1 MTLPMSEEQERAP
14 VIQIDR
20 RRLAEQVKPRDR
32 KAEAERREAREKALR
47 EEVGREALA
56 ALQARGMVPTPEAPA
71 AAPPPAPEPR
81 AAREPRPPAEAIPPG
96 SLGVVDQ
103 VRLALRPRSRLA
115 FGIGL
120 LLGAFVPLATFVISH
135 TELDLARPLWAQLP
149 ALFVAGGLLF
159 SAVTMYGWGKLAFL
173 QRAKALGFVLLLEG
187 TMVTSHTHWLA
198 LGALCYLCAI
208 NGVATAC
215 NLAGSQWQK

>member
-1 MTLPMSEEQERAP
+1 M
-14 VIQIDR
+14 IQIDR
-20 RRLAEQVKPRDR
+20 RRIAEQTKPRDR
-32 KAEAERREAREKALR
+32 KAEAERRAARDKQLR
-47 EEVGREALA
+47 EEVEREALA
-56 ALQARGMVPTPEAPA
+56 ALEARGIVTTPAAPA
-71 AAPPPAPEPR
+71 VTPPAPAPEPR
-81 AAREPRPPAEAIPPG
+81 AVREPRPPAEPIPPG

-135 TELDLARPLWAQLP
+135 TELDLARPLWGQLP

>member
-1 MTLPMSEEQERAP
+1 MSSKPETAP

-20 RRLAEQVKPRDR
+20 RRLAEQTKPRDR
-32 KAEAERREAREKALR
+32 KAEAERRAVREKALR
-47 EEVGREALA
+47 EEVEREALA
-56 ALQARGMVPTPEAPA
+56 ALEARGVIPVPDASPA
-71 AAPPPAPEPR
+71 PAPEPR
-81 AAREPRPPAEAIPPG
+81 AVREPRPPPELIPPG

-135 TELDLARPLWAQLP
+135 TELDLRRPLWEQLP

-187 TMVTSHTHWLA
+187 TMVTSRTHWLA

-215 NLAGSQWQK
+215 NLAGSQWQR

>member
-1 MTLPMSEEQERAP
+1 MSKEQAP

-20 RRLAEQVKPRDR
+20 RRLAEKDKPRDR
-32 KAEAERREAREKALR
+32 KAEAERREAREKARR
-47 EEVGREALA
+47 EQAAREALEVIQA
-56 ALQARGMVPTPEAPA
+56 AGMVPAA
-71 AAPPPAPEPR
+71 AAPPEPAPPPPPEPK
-81 AAREPRPPAEAIPPG
+81 AAREPRPPAEQIPPG

-135 TELDLARPLWAQLP
+135 TELDLTRPLWGQLP

-215 NLAGSQWQK
+215 NLAGSQWQR

>member
-1 MTLPMSEEQERAP
+1 MSGKQETAP

-20 RRLAEQVKPRDR
+20 RRLAEKDKPRDR
-32 KAEAERREAREKALR
+32 KAEAERRAARDKAQR
-47 EEVGREALA
+47 EQAEREALA
-56 ALQARGMVPTPEAPA
+56 ALEARGVIPTPAAPA
-71 AAPPPAPEPR
+71 ATPAPAAPPEPR
-81 AAREPRPPAEAIPPG
+81 AVREPRPPAEPIPPG

-135 TELDLARPLWAQLP
+135 TELDLQRPLWGQLP

-187 TMVTSHTHWLA
+187 TMVTSHTRWLA